1 MSSEKIRQKEPATVQ
16 RMFNAIAPRYDV
28 LNHLLSFGFDIAWR
42 KKAVKLISEKRN
54 GAVLDLAAG
63 SGDFSLE
70 AKAINPSFIV
80 AADFATNMYDVF
92 RKKCEGMSPDG
103 VIHFV
108 ACDALTL
115 PFRPESFDVVMVA
128 FGIRNFADRPAAL
141 REMNRVLRP
150 NGIVLILEL
159 TKPKKPVI
167 SKLYT
172 IYSKFIMPVLG
183 KIISRHGTAYSYLPQ
198 SIGEFPENDKFA
210 SLLTEAGFK
219 EVNIRPLSFSVAAIF
234 TGRKISMT
242 K

>member
-1 MSSEKIRQKEPATVQ
+1 MTSQKIRQKEPATIQ

-28 LNHLLSFGFDIAWR
+28 LNHLLSFGLDIVWR
-42 KKAVKLISEKRN
+42 KKAVKLIREKRN

-70 AKAINPSFIV
+70 AKAINPKLIV
-80 AADFATNMYDVF
+80 ASDFATNMYEVF
-92 RKKCEGMSPDG
+92 RKKIEGKNLDG
-103 VIHFV
+103 IIHFV

-115 PFRPESFDVVMVA
+115 PFRSESFDVVMVA

-150 NGIVLILEL
+150 HGIVLILEL
-159 TKPKKPVI
+159 TYPKKPII
-167 SKLYT
+167 SQLYT
-172 IYSKFIMPVLG
+172 IYSKYFLPFLG
-183 KIISRHGTAYSYLPQ
+183 RIISRHGAAYSYLPR

-210 SLLTEAGFK
+210 ALLTETGFT
-219 EVNIRPLSFSVAAIF
+219 EVIVRSLSFSVAAIF
-234 TGRKISMT
+234 TGRKPSNA